1 LSQSIKGS
9 NESNRAQEFY
19 GINPTGGYG
28 MGIKSEQNEFDR
40 QLSISEP
47 SLLRSTPQ
55 TIGFSVSFNSP
66 FTSFVGSASRAP
78 MNTSSGFTPKRKK
91 EVSSLTQPL
100 HNLTTPMPIKPT
112 VISGVDSYYGQGKTA
127 AIPSENPTPSNF
139 SANPMYTS
147 CPALLNQNFLP
158 MARTPVS
165 TSQPMILESI
175 GSSNSGVKSSD
186 LDDNII
192 PKKTIKKEKNRVSA
206 QKCRLR
212 KKQYIVSL
220 ELRIEELKAE
230 LERCKDELQTL
241 KSKNEVTITQQSLL
255 NEYNKRHMDSIKK
268 LESMMLENQTEEN
281 LFELIK
287 TMNVEL
293 CLTL

>member
-1 LSQSIKGS
+1 LAQSIRES
-9 NESNRAQEFY
+9 NESNRVEEFY

-28 MGIKSEQNEFDR
+28 MSINSEQNEFDR
-40 QLSISEP
+40 QLNTSEP

-66 FTSFVGSASRAP
+66 FTSFIGSASRAP

-100 HNLTTPMPIKPT
+100 HNLTTPIPIKPT
-112 VISGVDSYYGQGKTA
+112 VTSGVDSYYGQGKTA
-127 AIPSENPTPSNF
+127 AILSENPVPSKF

-147 CPALLNQNFLP
+147 SPALLDQNFLP
-158 MARTPVS
+158 MPRTPVS
-165 TSQPMILESI
+165 ASQPMILESI
-175 GSSNSGVKSSD
+175 SSSNSGVKSND
-186 LDDNII
+186 LDDNIV

-220 ELRIEELKAE
+220 ELKIEELTAE
-230 LERCKDELQTL
+230 LEKCKDELQTL
-241 KSKNEVTITQQSLL
+241 KSKKEVTTTQQSLL
-255 NEYNKRHMDSIKK
+255 NEYNNRHMDSIKK
-268 LESMMLENQTEEN
+268 LEGMMIENQTEEN
-281 LFELIK
+281 LCELIK
-287 TMNVEL
+287 IMNVKL